1 MKTFDLSG
9 YRTLRTENEPGG
21 AMENFEG
28 KRVLVTGA
36 SSGIGA
42 GLAVEFAR
50 RGAVVGICARRQD
63 RLEDVLHQCQAFS
76 PESQMWVVDLADETA
91 VDKLAVDFSNTFGG
105 IDILVNNA
113 GIPKRRHLTRLDNKT
128 VDNVMRIN
136 YSSPVQL
143 TLLLLPHMLAQNSGT
158 IINVSSVAATLSPPG
173 EAAYSASKAAMTVF
187 SESMALDLW
196 DTGINVLILY
206 PGVVDTELFTLP
218 DNDPMV
224 ADVEAIPVAD
234 AVAIVFDGLAQGAL
248 QVYAPT
254 WFADIAVSKAKDP
267 QAFIA
272 GSAEYITGRQGD

>member
-21 AMENFEG
+21 AVENFEG

-63 RLEDVLHQCQAFS
+63 RLEDVLQQCQAFS

-91 VDKLAVDFSNTFGG
+91 VDKLAADFSNTFGG

-128 VDNVMRIN
+128 VDDVMRIN

-196 DTGINVLILY
+196 GTGINVLIVY

-272 GSAEYITGRQGD
+272 SSAEYITGRQGN